1 MKQQVKP
8 SSIKPNPDN
17 PRFIRDQK
25 FQELKESMQTFSK
38 MQEFKPII
46 VDENMMVL
54 AGNMRLKVAKELK
67 WKTVWIDDLS
77 GWTEKEKREFIIRD
91 NTHAGEWDMDDLANK
106 YSVDELKGFGLE
118 LPGLYNE
125 EEQFHVDQIKEDL
138 KQSWFVNVDC
148 VTEQEAGKL
157 FDELTKRG
165 MIVKIVQ

>member
-8 SSIKPNPDN
+8 RLLKPNPDN
-17 PRFIRDQK
+17 PRFIRDAK
-25 FQELKESMQTFSK
+25 YQELKESMASFPK
-38 MQEFKPII
+38 MQEFKPIV

-67 WKTVWIDDLS
+67 WETVWIDDLS
-77 GWTEKEKREFIIRD
+77 GWTEEEKREFIIRD

-125 EEQFHVDQIKEDL
+125 LSEEVKKEREEL
-138 KQSWFVNVDC
+138 FGEEWFVNVEC
-148 VTEQEAGKL
+148 VSEKEASVLFQELK
-157 FDELTKRG
+157 DRG
-165 MIVKIVQ
+165 LIVKIIR